1 MFGENDGGF
10 DKQAREETPRLDP
23 QLSSPPF
30 GVVDPPV
37 TNKIPTW

>member
-1 MFGENDGGF
+1 MFGENDGML
-10 DKQAREETPRLDP
+10 DKEVREEMPRLDP